1 MSVIAPSGPE
11 ASAVGQAS
19 SVADG
24 SSALDQVLASLRE
37 HRALAVIVL
46 AYVAVCYLLRL
57 IFGYDVLAPI
67 GRSTLRVW
75 SIYTLIA
82 LSFPIAYHLIR
93 FQLSY
98 SRKPTGARGEGRGGL
113 AQRWAQYRRQHFSV
127 FRISGVIVACAIL
140 SIFMTTFLAY
150 KRAIPL
156 FHPFAWDLA
165 FMRADRAV
173 HLGTHPWEMLQPLF
187 GSVSAT
193 VVIDWVYVLWLRTI
207 PLVIAWQVWNR
218 DRELRA
224 RFLLTYAI
232 SSILI
237 GTVLATWLS
246 SAGPCYYA
254 EVVGQPDPYVGL
266 FAALGDVSAVHPL
279 NVLRLQDLLWQGYL
293 GNGQF
298 YGISAMP
305 SMHVALPTLYV
316 LVGFR
321 TRRWLGWVFVAY
333 LLAILIGSVHLGWHY
348 AIDGYVSIL
357 AVWVVW
363 VAVGLWKASSAS
375 GRMRFATLRNGHR
388 PSR

>member
-1 MSVIAPSGPE
+1 VIAPSGPE
-11 ASAVGQAS
+11 ASAVGQA
-19 SVADG
+19 APAAGG

-46 AYVAVCYLLRL
+46 AYVAACYLLRL

-67 GRSTLRVW
+67 GRGTLRVW
-75 SIYTLIA
+75 FSYTLIA

-98 SRKPTGARGEGRGGL
+98 SRKPAGARGEGRGGL
-113 AQRWAQYRRQHFSV
+113 VGQWAQYHRQHFSV
-127 FRISGVIVACAIL
+127 FRISGVVVACAIL
-140 SIFMTTFLAY
+140 SLFMTSFLAY

-173 HLGTHPWEMLQPLF
+173 HLGTHPWKMLQPLF

-193 VVIDWVYVLWLRTI
+193 VVIDWIYVLWLRTI

-224 RFLLTYAI
+224 QFLLTYAI

-266 FAALGDVSAVHPL
+266 FAALGDVSGAHPL

-321 TRRWLGWVFVAY
+321 TCRWLGWVFVAY

-363 VAVGLWKASSAS
+363 VAVGLSKASSAG

>member
-1 MSVIAPSGPE
+1 
-11 ASAVGQAS
+11 
-19 SVADG
+19 
-24 SSALDQVLASLRE
+24 
-37 HRALAVIVL
+37 
-46 AYVAVCYLLRL
+46 
-57 IFGYDVLAPI
+57 
-67 GRSTLRVW
+67 
-75 SIYTLIA
+75 
-82 LSFPIAYHLIR
+82 
-93 FQLSY
+93 
-98 SRKPTGARGEGRGGL
+98 
-113 AQRWAQYRRQHFSV
+113 
-127 FRISGVIVACAIL
+127 VACAIL
-140 SIFMTTFLAY
+140 SIFMTSFLAY

-224 RFLLTYAI
+224 QFLLTYAI

-246 SAGPCYYA
+246 SAGPCYYE

-266 FAALGDVSAVHPL
+266 FAFLTDVSTSHPL
-279 NVLRLQDLLWQGYL
+279 NALRLQDLLWTGYV
-293 GNGQF
+293 GEGEF

-305 SMHVALPTLYV
+305 SMHVALPVLYV
-316 LVGFR
+316 LAGFR
-321 TRRWLGWVFVAY
+321 THRWLGWVFVLY

-363 VAVGLWKASSAS
+363 VAVGRSRAGNSAAEVNPPRYS
-375 GRMRFATLRNGHR
+375 EDR
-388 PSR
+388 PDREHAG

>member
-1 MSVIAPSGPE
+1 MVAPIRSE
-11 ASAVGQAS
+11 ASAVGPAS
-19 SVADG
+19 PAAGG
-24 SSALDQVLASLRE
+24 SSALDQVIASLRE
-37 HRALAVIVL
+37 HRALALIVL
-46 AYVAVCYLLRL
+46 AYVAACYLLRL

-75 SIYTLIA
+75 LIYTLIA

-93 FQLSY
+93 FQLRF
-98 SRKPTGARGEGRGGL
+98 SREAGGARGEGREGL
-113 AQRWAQYRRQHFSV
+113 AQQWTQYRGHHFSV
-127 FRISGVIVACAIL
+127 FRISGVLVACAIL
-140 SIFMTTFLAY
+140 SILMTSFLAY

-173 HLGTHPWEMLQPLF
+173 HLGIHPWEMLQPLF

-207 PLVIAWQVWNR
+207 PFVIAWQVWNR
-218 DRELRA
+218 DRALRA
-224 RFLLTYAI
+224 RFLLTYVI

-266 FAALGDVSAVHPL
+266 FAALAEVSASHPL

-321 TRRWLGWVFVAY
+321 TRGWLGWVFVAY

-357 AVWVVW
+357 AVWIVW
-363 VAVGLWKASSAS
+363 VAVGRSLAGKSTVEVNPPSAL
-375 GRMRFATLRNGHR
+375 GVEAARR
-388 PSR
+388 